1 MIRIGHGYDVHK
13 FGEGNEIT
21 IGGVKIPYIKKLIAH
36 SDGDVLVHAIADA
49 LLGACGERDIGY
61 HFPDNDNKYKNIDS
75 MILLSKVVEI
85 ISKKGY
91 SVGNIDCTV
100 IAQEPKM
107 MMYISQMRSN
117 IAKILL
123 IDEDFVNVKA
133 TTEEKLGFTGRGEG
147 ISAHCVCIIKSKE

>member
-21 IGGVKIPYIKKLIAH
+21 IGGVKIPHTKKLIAH
-36 SDGDVLVHAIADA
+36 SDGDVLVHAIADS
-49 LLGACGERDIGY
+49 LLGACAERDIGY
-61 HFPDNDNKYKNIDS
+61 HFPDNDDKYKNIDS
-75 MILLSKVVEI
+75 MILLSRVVEI

-91 SVGNIDCTV
+91 TVGNIDCTV

-107 MMYISQMRSN
+107 MPYILQMRKN
-117 IAKILL
+117 IANILL
-123 IDEDFVNVKA
+123 VNEEFVNVKA
-133 TTEEKLGFTGRGEG
+133 TTEEKLGFTGRCEG

>member
-21 IGGVKIPYIKKLIAH
+21 IGGVKIAYKKGLIAH

-49 LLGACGERDIGY
+49 LLGACAERDIGY
-61 HFPDNDNKYKNIDS
+61 HFPDNDDKYKNIDS
-75 MILLSKVVEI
+75 MILLSNVVAI
-85 ISKKGY
+85 IAKKGY
-91 SVGNIDCTV
+91 IVGNIDCTI

-107 MMYISQMRSN
+107 MPFISQMRTN
-117 IAKILL
+117 IAKTLL
-123 IDEDFVNVKA
+123 VDEEFVNVKA

-147 ISAHCVCIIKSKE
+147 IAAHCVCIIKSKE